1 MTCQGKLESPDHD
14 SKDRKGPHM
23 NRRQFLEYCSSLSA
37 CGIVSHHLKA
47 SESPISAAELKLLE
61 VVLADESQG
70 VIAPG
75 AKLEKLWGE
84 GEFTEGGA
92 EGPDGCIYFSDI
104 GNELMKFDP
113 KTKKVNEFRNPSGRS
128 NGIIFDPKG
137 RMIVAEGANK
147 GGNRRITATD
157 LKTGKIEVI
166 ADNYNGKKFNSPNDV
181 AVDRTGRIYFSDPRY
196 VGSEPRELD
205 FEAVFRVDPN
215 GKVTRLETGA
225 FKPNGVVVSPDGK
238 TLYVSDNGGKRRV
251 LIACTLDENGDTTPG
266 KIIYDFGDGRGT
278 DGMTVTTDGRIVATA
293 GKGDQSG
300 VWVFSPEGKILG
312 RIQTPE
318 AAANCEFGGPEG
330 KTLYICA
337 GISLYRIETTMKGF
351 KF

>member
-1 MTCQGKLESPDHD
+1 
-14 SKDRKGPHM
+14 M
-23 NRRQFLEYCSSLSA
+23 NRRHFLGCISSLIA
-37 CGIVSHHLKA
+37 GGIAPGFLKA
-47 SESPISAAELKLLE
+47 AESPISAAELKLLE
-61 VVLADESQG
+61 VALADESQG

-75 AKLEKLWGE
+75 AKLEKLWSE

-113 KTKKVNEFRNPSGRS
+113 KTKKVTEFRNPSGRS

-157 LKTGKIEVI
+157 LKTGKIEVL

-181 AVDRTGRIYFSDPRY
+181 AVDPSGRIYFSDPRY

-215 GKVTRLETGA
+215 GRVTRLETGTY
-225 FKPNGVVVSPDGK
+225 KPNGVVVSPDGK
-238 TLYVSDNGGKRRV
+238 TLYVSDNGGKRRA
-251 LIACTLDENGDTTPG
+251 LIACGLDENGDTTPG

-300 VWVFSPEGKILG
+300 VWVFSPEGKVLG
-312 RIQTPE
+312 RIQIPE
-318 AAANCEFGGPEG
+318 AAANCEFGGPEA